1 MLLHLPLLLALRPRV
16 TQLAIAAT
24 ACAYFAS
31 PLPVLLPLL
40 RLVFSGVKDS
50 GDDDDDDGVDD
61 NDDVDDNE
69 HNQVYDQSENTCARM
84 KYFDV

>member
-1 MLLHLPLLLALRPRV
+1 M
-16 TQLAIAAT
+16 
-24 ACAYFAS
+24 
-31 PLPVLLPLL
+31 
-40 RLVFSGVKDS
+40 FSGVKDS